1 MNKNMVYGA
10 NEATS
15 LTDKVADFTKGKN
28 IHFGSGAFEEQK
40 VVAIAT
46 AAESDAKVRF
56 VYDATGDSGMVFVG
70 NQLASS
76 KILDITTN
84 KVAKKHFNPETGN
97 YVESTTEKVAT
108 KVTVTWF
115 GSQEDPA
122 DNVVKT
128 KVWETVFDVIDTDT
142 VKAMIDKA
150 SADLNKSV
158 DDLKTKHE
166 ADVLRLDTSVN
177 GIETLLKSDVVSA
190 DTGSALTVTPT
201 SADAT
206 GYKTYKVAVNV
217 DDAEGSTIKVVDNKI
232 KIAKYAIKQ
241 VAADSME
248 KDADTN
254 ETKYASEYQ
263 LMMTDADG
271 VTKAVGDKIN
281 IAKDFLVTKAHV
293 CTFKYAK
300 VETTTNP
307 DTHEVTVTNKVE
319 IVYGTASDQWGQTS
333 TVNYGDEVKSE
344 AMLPYSINQDGTV
357 EQARLGFGIK
367 YGHSYLHLVINTKP
381 TNTKAARLDDVYLDF
396 TEIFTTFKGDD
407 KFITVQNGVVSLN
420 IDAVSTAVD
429 TKLKINETFTE
440 LKAKDTEIE
449 GRLDG
454 LDTSVSAIED
464 SYVKDASLEA
474 PKADNEQFNTLKI
487 TNSKD
492 GAESVVTVDVANE
505 KYYAGLNTALNTLT
519 ENDKHLSALLT
530 WEEL

>member
-15 LTDKVADFTKGKN
+15 LTDKVAPITGTN
-28 IHFGSGAFEEQK
+28 VHFGSGAFAEDK

-46 AAESDAKVRF
+46 AAESDSKVRF
-56 VYDATGDSGMVFVG
+56 VYDAAGDSGMVFVG

-84 KVAKKHFNPETGN
+84 KVAKKHFDPSTGN
-97 YVESTTEKVAT
+97 YVSSTTEKVAD

-115 GSQEDPA
+115 GTQTDPK
-122 DNVVKT
+122 DNAVKT
-128 KVWETVFDVIDTDT
+128 KVWTTEFDIIDTDT
-142 VKAMIDKA
+142 VKAMIEKA
-150 SADLNKSV
+150 SADLNKSI
-158 DDLKTKHE
+158 DDLKAKH
-166 ADVLRLDTSVN
+166 AKDTSRLDTSVS

-190 DTGSALTVTPT
+190 DAGSALTVTPT
-201 SADAT
+201 AADAT

-217 DDAEGSTIKVVDNKI
+217 DNDTVKVADNKLKVATY
-232 KIAKYAIKQ
+232 KIAK
-241 VAADSME
+241 VADASME
-248 KDADTN
+248 IDGGEK
-254 ETKYASEYQ
+254 KYASEYQ

-271 VTKAVGDKIN
+271 NTKAVGDKIN

-293 CTFKYAK
+293 CTFKYVA
-300 VETTTNP
+300 ENGA
-307 DTHEVTVTNKVE
+307 E
-319 IVYGTASDQWGQTS
+319 IKYNQQLQDQWGNS
-333 TVNYGDEVKSE
+333 PAVAYGDEVKNE
-344 AMLPYSINQDGTV
+344 NQLPWSKNQDGSW

-381 TNTKAARLDDVYLDF
+381 TDTKAAKQSDVYLDF

-407 KFITVQNGVVSLN
+407 EYINVENGVVSLMK
-420 IDAVSTAVD
+420 DAVVTYVD
-429 TKLKINETFTE
+429 TSLNITKKFNDLVAADSSI
-440 LKAKDTEIE
+440 AD
-449 GRLDG
+449 RLTK

-474 PKADNEQFNTLKI
+474 PKAGNAQFNTLKI

-492 GAESVVTVDVANE
+492 GVESVVTVDIANQT
-505 KYYAGLNTALNTLT
+505 YYAGLNTALNTLQ

>member
-15 LTDKVADFTKGKN
+15 LTDKVAPITGTN
-28 IHFGSGAFEEQK
+28 VHFGSGVFAEDK

-46 AAESDAKVRF
+46 AAESDSKVRF
-56 VYDATGDSGMVFVG
+56 VYDAAGDSGMVFVG

-84 KVAKKHFNPETGN
+84 EVAKKHFDPSTGD
-97 YVESTTEKVAT
+97 YVASTTEKVAT

-115 GSQEDPA
+115 GSQTDPK

-128 KVWETVFDVIDTDT
+128 KTWTTVFDIIDTDT
-142 VKAMIDKA
+142 VKAMIEKA
-150 SADLNKSV
+150 SADLNKSI
-158 DDLKTKHE
+158 DDLKAKHAE
-166 ADVLRLDTSVN
+166 DTSRLDTSVN

-190 DTGSALTVTPT
+190 DAGSALTVTPT
-201 SADAT
+201 ADAI

-217 DDAEGSTIKVVDNKI
+217 DNDTVKVVDNKLKVATY
-232 KIAKYAIKQ
+232 KIAK
-241 VAADSME
+241 VADDAME
-248 KDADTN
+248 KD
-254 ETKYASEYQ
+254 ETDGEKKYASEYQ

-271 VTKAVGDKIN
+271 NTKAVGDKIN

-293 CTFKYAK
+293 CTFKYTK
-300 VETTTNP
+300 EDETA
-307 DTHEVTVTNKVE
+307 V
-319 IVYGTASDQWGQTS
+319 IVYGTESDQWGQTS
-333 TVNYGDEVKSE
+333 TVNYGDEVTSD
-344 AMLPYSINQDGTV
+344 AMLPYSKNQDGSW
-357 EQARLGFGIK
+357 EKARLGFGIK

-381 TNTKAARLDDVYLDF
+381 TDTKAARLDDVYLDF

-407 KFITVQNGVVSLN
+407 EFINVENGVVSLN

-429 TKLKINETFTE
+429 TKLKITETFGKLE
-440 LKAKDTEIE
+440 AEDTSI
-449 GRLDG
+449 GTRLDG

-474 PKADNEQFNTLKI
+474 PKAGNAQFNTLKI

-492 GAESVVTVDVANE
+492 GAESVVTVDIANQT
-505 KYYAGLNTALNTLT
+505 YYDGLNTALNTLQ

>member
-15 LTDKVADFTKGKN
+15 LTDKVAPITGTN
-28 IHFGSGAFEEQK
+28 VHFGSGAFAEDK

-46 AAESDAKVRF
+46 AAQSDSKVRF
-56 VYDATGDSGMVFVG
+56 VYDAAGDSGMVFVG

-84 KVAKKHFNPETGN
+84 KVAKKHFDPSTGN
-97 YVESTTEKVAT
+97 YVSSTTEKVAD

-115 GSQEDPA
+115 GTQTDPK
-122 DNVVKT
+122 DNAVKT
-128 KVWETVFDVIDTDT
+128 KVWTTEFDIIDTDT
-142 VKAMIDKA
+142 VKAMIEKA
-150 SADLNKSV
+150 SADLNKSI
-158 DDLKTKHE
+158 DDLKAKH
-166 ADVLRLDTSVN
+166 AKDTSRLDTSVS

-190 DTGSALTVTPT
+190 GAGSSLTVTPT
-201 SADAT
+201 AADAT

-217 DDAEGSTIKVVDNKI
+217 DNDTVKVADNKLKVATY
-232 KIAKYAIKQ
+232 KIAK
-241 VAADSME
+241 VADASME
-248 KDADTN
+248 KDGE

-293 CTFKYAK
+293 CTFKYVA
-300 VETTTNP
+300 ENGA
-307 DTHEVTVTNKVE
+307 E
-319 IVYGTASDQWGQTS
+319 IKYNQQLQDQWGNS
-333 TVNYGDEVKSE
+333 PAVAYGDEVKNE
-344 AMLPYSINQDGTV
+344 NQLPWSKNQDGTW

-381 TNTKAARLDDVYLDF
+381 TDTKAAKQSDVYLDF

-407 KFITVQNGVVSLN
+407 EYINVENGVVSLMK
-420 IDAVSTAVD
+420 DAVVTYVD
-429 TKLKINETFTE
+429 TSLNITKKFNDLVAADSSI
-440 LKAKDTEIE
+440 AD
-449 GRLDG
+449 RLTK

-474 PKADNEQFNTLKI
+474 PKAGNAQFNTLKI

-492 GAESVVTVDVANE
+492 GHESVVTVDVANE
-505 KYYAGLNTALNTLT
+505 TYYNGLNAALNTLQ

>member
-15 LTDKVADFTKGKN
+15 LTDKVAPITGTN
-28 IHFGSGAFEEQK
+28 VHFGSGAFAEDK

-46 AAESDAKVRF
+46 AAQSDSKVRF
-56 VYDATGDSGMVFVG
+56 VYDAAGDSGMVFVG
-70 NQLASS
+70 NQLVSS

-84 KVAKKHFNPETGN
+84 EVAKKHFDPSTGD
-97 YVESTTEKVAT
+97 YVESVREKVAT

-115 GSQEDPA
+115 GTQEDP
-122 DNVVKT
+122 DDHLIVKT
-128 KVWETVFDVIDTDT
+128 KVWTTVFDIIDTDT
-142 VKAMIDKA
+142 VKAMIEKA
-150 SADLNKSV
+150 SADLNKSI
-158 DDLKTKHE
+158 DDLKAKHAE
-166 ADVLRLDTSVN
+166 DTSRLDTSVS

-190 DTGSALTVTPT
+190 DAGSALTVTPT
-201 SADAT
+201 PADAT

-217 DDAEGSTIKVVDNKI
+217 DNDTVMVVDNKLKVATY
-232 KIAKYAIKQ
+232 KIAK
-241 VAADSME
+241 VADASME
-248 KDADTN
+248 IDGGEK
-254 ETKYASEYQ
+254 KYASEYQ

-271 VTKAVGDKIN
+271 NTKAVGDKIN

-293 CTFKYAK
+293 CTFKYVA
-300 VETTTNP
+300 ENGA
-307 DTHEVTVTNKVE
+307 E
-319 IVYGTASDQWGQTS
+319 IKYNQQLQDQWGNS
-333 TVNYGDEVKSE
+333 PAVAYGDEVKNE
-344 AMLPYSINQDGTV
+344 NQLPWSKNQDGSW

-381 TNTKAARLDDVYLDF
+381 TDTKAAKQSDVYLDF

-407 KFITVQNGVVSLN
+407 EYINVENGVVSLMK
-420 IDAVSTAVD
+420 DAVVTYVD
-429 TKLKINETFTE
+429 TSLNITKKFNDLVAADSSI
-440 LKAKDTEIE
+440 AD
-449 GRLDG
+449 RLTK

-474 PKADNEQFNTLKI
+474 PKAGNAQFNTLKI

-492 GAESVVTVDVANE
+492 GAESVVTVDIANQT
-505 KYYAGLNTALNTLT
+505 YYAGLNKALNTLQ

>member
-46 AAESDAKVRF
+46 APESDAKVRF

-84 KVAKKHFNPETGN
+84 KVAKKHFNSETGN

-142 VKAMIDKA
+142 VKAMIDKV

-177 GIETLLKSDVVSA
+177 GIETHLKSDVVSA
-190 DTGSALTVTPT
+190 DAGSALTVTST
-201 SADAT
+201 AADAT

-293 CTFKYAK
+293 CTFKYVA
-300 VETTTNP
+300 ENGA
-307 DTHEVTVTNKVE
+307 E
-319 IVYGTASDQWGQTS
+319 IKYNQQLQDQWGNS
-333 TVNYGDEVKSE
+333 PAVAYGDEVTNE
-344 AMLPYSINQDGTV
+344 NQLPWSKNQDGTW

-429 TKLKINETFTE
+429 AKLKITETFGKLE
-440 LKAKDTEIE
+440 AEDTSI
-449 GRLDG
+449 GTRLDG
-454 LDTSVSAIED
+454 LDTSISAIEKA
-464 SYVKDASLEA
+464 YVKDASLEA
-474 PKADNEQFNTLKI
+474 PKADNNQFNTLKI
-487 TNSKD
+487 TNHKVGDD
-492 GAESVVTVDVANE
+492 GAAKDEVVTVDVANE

>member
-15 LTDKVADFTKGKN
+15 LTDKVAPITGTN
-28 IHFGSGAFEEQK
+28 VHFGSGAFAEDK

-46 AAESDAKVRF
+46 AAKSDSKVRF
-56 VYDATGDSGMVFVG
+56 VYDAAGDSGMVFVG

-84 KVAKKHFNPETGN
+84 KVAKKHFDPSTGD
-97 YVESTTEKVAT
+97 YVSSTTEKVAD

-115 GSQEDPA
+115 GSQTDPK

-128 KVWETVFDVIDTDT
+128 QTWTTEFDIIDTDT
-142 VKAMIDKA
+142 VKAMIEKA
-150 SADLNKSV
+150 SADLNKSI
-158 DDLKTKHE
+158 DDLKAKHAE
-166 ADVLRLDTSVN
+166 DTSRLDTSVS

-190 DTGSALTVTPT
+190 DAGSALTVTPT
-201 SADAT
+201 AADAT

-217 DDAEGSTIKVVDNKI
+217 DNDTVKVVGNNLKV
-232 KIAKYAIKQ
+232 AKYAIKQ

-248 KDADTN
+248 KDAATN

-263 LMMTDADG
+263 LMMTDANG
-271 VTKAVGDKIN
+271 VTTAVGDKIN

-293 CTFKYAK
+293 CTFKYVA
-300 VETTTNP
+300 ENGA
-307 DTHEVTVTNKVE
+307 E
-319 IVYGTASDQWGQTS
+319 IKYNQQLQDQWGNS
-333 TVNYGDEVKSE
+333 PAVAYGDEVTNE
-344 AMLPYSINQDGTV
+344 NQLPWSKNQDGSW

-367 YGHSYLHLVINTKP
+367 YGHSYLHLLINTKP
-381 TNTKAARLDDVYLDF
+381 TDTKAAKQSDVYLDF

-407 KFITVQNGVVSLN
+407 KFINVENGVVSLMK
-420 IDAVSTAVD
+420 DAVVTYVD
-429 TKLKINETFTE
+429 TSLNITKKFNDLVAADSSI
-440 LKAKDTEIE
+440 AD
-449 GRLDG
+449 RLTK

-464 SYVKDASLEA
+464 SYVTDASLEA
-474 PKADNEQFNTLKI
+474 PKADNAQFNTLKI

-492 GAESVVTVDVANE
+492 GVETVVTVDVANE
-505 KYYAGLNTALNTLT
+505 TYYNGLNAALNTLQ

>member
-15 LTDKVADFTKGKN
+15 LTDKVAPITGTN
-28 IHFGSGAFEEQK
+28 VHFGSGAFVEDK

-46 AAESDAKVRF
+46 KPESDSKVRF
-56 VYDATGDSGMVFVG
+56 VYDAAGDSGMVFVG

-84 KVAKKHFNPETGN
+84 EVAKKHFDPETGD
-97 YVESTTEKVAT
+97 YVESSTEKVAT

-115 GSQEDPA
+115 GTQEDP
-122 DNVVKT
+122 DDHLIVKT
-128 KVWETVFDVIDTDT
+128 KVWTTVFDIIDTDT
-142 VKAMIDKA
+142 VKTMIEKA
-150 SADLNKSV
+150 SADLNKSI
-158 DDLKTKHE
+158 DDLKAKHAE
-166 ADVLRLDTSVN
+166 DTSRLDTSVS

-190 DTGSALTVTPT
+190 DAGSALTVTPT
-201 SADAT
+201 AADAT

-232 KIAKYAIKQ
+232 KIATYKIVK
-241 VAADSME
+241 VADDAME
-248 KDADTN
+248 KDKTDG
-254 ETKYASEYQ
+254 EKKYASEYQ

-271 VTKAVGDKIN
+271 NTKAVGDKIN

-293 CTFKYAK
+293 CTFKYVA
-300 VETTTNP
+300 ENGA
-307 DTHEVTVTNKVE
+307 E

-344 AMLPYSINQDGTV
+344 AMRPWSKNQDGTW

-367 YGHSYLHLVINTKP
+367 YGHSYLHLLINTKP
-381 TNTKAARLDDVYLDF
+381 TDTKAAKQSDVYLDF
-396 TEIFTTFKGDD
+396 TEIFTTFKGDG
-407 KFITVQNGVVSLN
+407 KFITVENGVVSLMK
-420 IDAVSTAVD
+420 DAVVTYVD
-429 TKLKINETFTE
+429 TSLNITKNFNDLVAADSSI
-440 LKAKDTEIE
+440 AD
-449 GRLDG
+449 RLTK

-464 SYVKDASLEA
+464 SYVTDASLEA
-474 PKADNEQFNTLKI
+474 PKAGNAQFNTLKI

-492 GAESVVTVDVANE
+492 GVETVVTVDVANE
-505 KYYAGLNTALNTLT
+505 TYYNGLNAALNTLQ

>member
-15 LTDKVADFTKGKN
+15 LTDKVAPITGTN
-28 IHFGSGAFEEQK
+28 VHFGSGAFAEDK

-56 VYDATGDSGMVFVG
+56 VYDAAGDSGMVFVG

-84 KVAKKHFNPETGN
+84 KEAKKHFDPNTGD

-142 VKAMIDKA
+142 VAAMIAKA
-150 SADLNKSV
+150 SADLKASV

-177 GIETLLKSDVVSA
+177 GIETHLKSDVVSA
-190 DTGSALTVTPT
+190 DAGSALTVTPT
-201 SADAT
+201 AADAT

-293 CTFKYAK
+293 CTFKYVA
-300 VETTTNP
+300 ENGA
-307 DTHEVTVTNKVE
+307 E
-319 IVYGTASDQWGQTS
+319 IKYNQQLQDQWGNS
-333 TVNYGDEVKSE
+333 PAVAYGDEVTNE
-344 AMLPYSINQDGTV
+344 NQLPWSKNQDGTW

-381 TNTKAARLDDVYLDF
+381 TDTKAARLSDVYLDF

-429 TKLKINETFTE
+429 TKLKVNETFTE
-440 LKAKDTEIE
+440 LKAKDEAIE
-449 GRLDG
+449 AHLGK

-474 PKADNEQFNTLKI
+474 PKAGNEQFNTLKI

-492 GAESVVTVDVANE
+492 GVESVVTVDVANE

>member
-56 VYDATGDSGMVFVG
+56 VYDAIGDSGMVFVG

-84 KVAKKHFNPETGN
+84 KVAKKHFDPETGN

-115 GSQEDPA
+115 GSQEDPK

-128 KVWETVFDVIDTDT
+128 QTWTTVFDVIDTDT

-190 DTGSALTVTPT
+190 DTGSALTVTHT

-293 CTFKYAK
+293 CTFKYVA
-300 VETTTNP
+300 ENGA
-307 DTHEVTVTNKVE
+307 E
-319 IVYGTASDQWGQTS
+319 IKYDVQLEDQWGNS
-333 TVNYGDEVKSE
+333 PAVKYGDEVTSE
-344 AMLPYSINQDGTV
+344 NQLPWSKNQDGTW

-407 KFITVQNGVVSLN
+407 KFIKVENGVVSLD
-420 IDAVSTAVD
+420 IDAVSSKVD
-429 TKLKINETFTE
+429 EKLKVNDTFTE
-440 LKAKDTEIE
+440 LKAKDEAIE
-449 GRLDG
+449 GRLNG
-454 LDTSVSAIED
+454 LDTSVSNIEK
-464 SYVKDASLEA
+464 SYVTDASLEA
-474 PKADNEQFNTLKI
+474 PKADNAQFNTLKI
-487 TNSKD
+487 TNHKVVDGVAKD
-492 GAESVVTVDVANE
+492 TEVTVDVANE

>member
-15 LTDKVADFTKGKN
+15 LTDKVAPITGTN
-28 IHFGSGAFEEQK
+28 VHFGSGAFAEDK

-46 AAESDAKVRF
+46 AAESDSKVRF
-56 VYDATGDSGMVFVG
+56 VYGANGGSGMVFVG
-70 NQLASS
+70 NQLVSS

-84 KVAKKHFNPETGN
+84 EVAKKHFDPETGN
-97 YVESTTEKVAT
+97 YVESVTEKVAN

-115 GSQEDPA
+115 GTQEDPK

-128 KVWETVFDVIDTDT
+128 KTWTTVFDIIDTDT

-150 SADLNKSV
+150 SADLNKSI
-158 DDLKTKHE
+158 DDLKAKHAE
-166 ADVLRLDTSVN
+166 DTLRLDTSVS

-190 DTGSALTVTPT
+190 DAGSALTVTPT
-201 SADAT
+201 AADAT

-217 DDAEGSTIKVVDNKI
+217 DDAKGSTIKVVDNKI
-232 KIAKYAIKQ
+232 KIATYAIKQ
-241 VAADSME
+241 VAAESME

-293 CTFKYAK
+293 CTFKYVA
-300 VETTTNP
+300 ENGA
-307 DTHEVTVTNKVE
+307 E
-319 IVYGTASDQWGQTS
+319 IKYNQQLQDQWGNS
-333 TVNYGDEVKSE
+333 PAVAYGDEVTNE
-344 AMLPYSINQDGTV
+344 NQLPWSKNQDGSW

-381 TNTKAARLDDVYLDF
+381 TDTKAARLDDVYLDF
-396 TEIFTTFKGDD
+396 TEIFTTFKGD
-407 KFITVQNGVVSLN
+407 KEFINVENGVVSLMK
-420 IDAVSTAVD
+420 DAVVTYVD
-429 TKLKINETFTE
+429 TSLNITKKFNDLVAADSSI
-440 LKAKDTEIE
+440 AD
-449 GRLDG
+449 RLTK

-474 PKADNEQFNTLKI
+474 PKAGNAQFNTLKI

-492 GAESVVTVDVANE
+492 GVETVVTVDVANE
-505 KYYAGLNTALNTLT
+505 TYYNGLNAALNTLQ

>member
-15 LTDKVADFTKGKN
+15 LTDKVAPITGTN
-28 IHFGSGAFEEQK
+28 VHFGSGAFEEQK
-40 VVAIAT
+40 VVGIAT
-46 AAESDAKVRF
+46 AAESDSKVRF
-56 VYDATGDSGMVFVG
+56 VYGANGGSGMVFVG
-70 NQLASS
+70 NQLVSS

-84 KVAKKHFNPETGN
+84 EVAKKHFNPETGD

-115 GSQEDPA
+115 GSQEDP
-122 DNVVKT
+122 DDHLIVKT
-128 KVWETVFDVIDTDT
+128 KVWTTEFDIIDTDT
-142 VKAMIDKA
+142 VKAMIEKA
-150 SADLNKSV
+150 SADLNKSI
-158 DDLKTKHE
+158 DDLKAKHAE
-166 ADVLRLDTSVN
+166 DTSRLDTSVS

-190 DTGSALTVTPT
+190 DAGSALTVTPT
-201 SADAT
+201 AADAT

-217 DDAEGSTIKVVDNKI
+217 DNDTVKVVGNNLKV
-232 KIAKYAIKQ
+232 AKYAIKQ

-248 KDADTN
+248 KDAATN

-271 VTKAVGDKIN
+271 NTTAVGDKIN

-293 CTFKYAK
+293 CTFKYVA
-300 VETTTNP
+300 ENGA
-307 DTHEVTVTNKVE
+307 E

-344 AMLPYSINQDGTV
+344 AMRPWSKNQDGSW

-367 YGHSYLHLVINTKP
+367 YGHSYLHLLINTKP
-381 TNTKAARLDDVYLDF
+381 TDTKAAKQSDVYLDF
-396 TEIFTTFKGDD
+396 TEIFKTFKGDD
-407 KFITVQNGVVSLN
+407 KFINVENGVVSLN

-429 TKLKINETFTE
+429 TKLKITETFGKLE
-440 LKAKDTEIE
+440 AEDTSI
-449 GRLDG
+449 GTRLDG

-474 PKADNEQFNTLKI
+474 PKAGNAQFNTLKI

-492 GAESVVTVDVANE
+492 GVETVVTVDVANE
-505 KYYAGLNTALNTLT
+505 TYYNGLNAALNTLQ

>member
-15 LTDKVADFTKGKN
+15 LTDKVAPITGTN
-28 IHFGSGAFEEQK
+28 VHFGSGAFAEDK

-46 AAESDAKVRF
+46 AAQSDSKVRF
-56 VYDATGDSGMVFVG
+56 VYGANGGSGMVFVG

-84 KVAKKHFNPETGN
+84 EVAKKHFDPSTGD
-97 YVESTTEKVAT
+97 YVESVREKVAT

-115 GSQEDPA
+115 GTQEDP
-122 DNVVKT
+122 DDHLIVKT
-128 KVWETVFDVIDTDT
+128 KVWTTVFDIIDTDT
-142 VKAMIDKA
+142 VKAMIEKA
-150 SADLNKSV
+150 SADLNKSI
-158 DDLKTKHE
+158 DDLKAKH
-166 ADVLRLDTSVN
+166 AKDTSRLDTSVS

-190 DTGSALTVTPT
+190 DAGSALTVTPT
-201 SADAT
+201 AADAT

-217 DDAEGSTIKVVDNKI
+217 DNDTVKVVEDKLKVATY
-232 KIAKYAIKQ
+232 KIAK
-241 VAADSME
+241 VADASME
-248 KDADTN
+248 IDGGEK
-254 ETKYASEYQ
+254 KYASEYQ

-271 VTKAVGDKIN
+271 NTKAVGDKIN

-293 CTFKYAK
+293 CTFKYVA
-300 VETTTNP
+300 ENGA
-307 DTHEVTVTNKVE
+307 E
-319 IVYGTASDQWGQTS
+319 IKYNQQLQDQWGNS
-333 TVNYGDEVKSE
+333 PAVAYGDEVTNE
-344 AMLPYSINQDGTV
+344 NQLPWSKNQDGSW

-381 TNTKAARLDDVYLDF
+381 TDTKAAKQSDVYLDF

-407 KFITVQNGVVSLN
+407 EYINVENGVVSLMK
-420 IDAVSTAVD
+420 DAVVTYVD
-429 TKLKINETFTE
+429 TSLNITKKFNDLVAADSSI
-440 LKAKDTEIE
+440 AD
-449 GRLDG
+449 RLTK

-474 PKADNEQFNTLKI
+474 PKADSSQFNTLKI

-492 GAESVVTVDVANE
+492 GAESVVTVDIANQT
-505 KYYAGLNTALNTLT
+505 YYAGLNAALNTLQ

>member
-84 KVAKKHFNPETGN
+84 KVAKKHFDPTTGD

-115 GSQEDPA
+115 GSQEDPK
-122 DNVVKT
+122 DNKVKT
-128 KVWETVFDVIDTDT
+128 QTWTTEFDVIDTDT
-142 VKAMIDKA
+142 VASMIAKA
-150 SADLNKSV
+150 SADLKKSV

-177 GIETLLKSDVVSA
+177 DIETLLKSDVVSA
-190 DTGSALTVTPT
+190 DAGSALTVTPT
-201 SADAT
+201 AADAT

-232 KIAKYAIKQ
+232 KIATYKIAK
-241 VAADSME
+241 VADDAME
-248 KDADTN
+248 KD
-254 ETKYASEYQ
+254 ETDGEKKYASEYQ

-271 VTKAVGDKIN
+271 NTKAVGDKIN

-293 CTFKYAK
+293 CTFKYVAK
-300 VETTTNP
+300 
-307 DTHEVTVTNKVE
+307 DGAE
-319 IVYGTASDQWGQTS
+319 IKYDVQLEDQWGNS
-333 TVNYGDEVKSE
+333 PAVAYGDEVTSE
-344 AMLPYSINQDGTV
+344 NQLPWSKNQDGTW

-429 TKLKINETFTE
+429 TKLKVNETFTE

-464 SYVKDASLEA
+464 SYVKDASLES
-474 PKADNEQFNTLKI
+474 PKAGNEQFNTLKI

>member
-1 MNKNMVYGA
+1 MNKNMIYGA

-46 AAESDAKVRF
+46 APESDAKVRF

-177 GIETLLKSDVVSA
+177 GIETHLKSDVVSA
-190 DTGSALTVTPT
+190 DAGSALTVTST
-201 SADAT
+201 AADAT

-293 CTFKYAK
+293 CTFKYVA
-300 VETTTNP
+300 ENGA
-307 DTHEVTVTNKVE
+307 E
-319 IVYGTASDQWGQTS
+319 IKYNQQLQDQWGNS
-333 TVNYGDEVKSE
+333 PAVAYGDEVTNE
-344 AMLPYSINQDGTV
+344 NQLPWSKNQDGTW

-429 TKLKINETFTE
+429 AKLKITETFGKLE
-440 LKAKDTEIE
+440 AEDTSI
-449 GRLDG
+449 GTRLDG
-454 LDTSVSAIED
+454 LDTSISAIEKA
-464 SYVKDASLEA
+464 YVKDASLEA
-474 PKADNEQFNTLKI
+474 PKTDNNQFNTLKI
-487 TNSKD
+487 TNHKVGDD
-492 GAESVVTVDVANE
+492 GAAKDEVVTVDVANE

>member
-15 LTDKVADFTKGKN
+15 LTDKIADFTKGKN

-84 KVAKKHFNPETGN
+84 KVAKKHFDPETGN

-115 GSQEDPA
+115 GSQEDPK

-128 KVWETVFDVIDTDT
+128 QTWTTVFDVIDTDT

-217 DDAEGSTIKVVDNKI
+217 DDAKGSTIKVVDNKI
-232 KIAKYAIKQ
+232 KIATYKIAK
-241 VAADSME
+241 VADDAME
-248 KDADTN
+248 KD
-254 ETKYASEYQ
+254 ETDGEKKYASEYQ

-271 VTKAVGDKIN
+271 NTKAVGDKIN

-293 CTFKYAK
+293 CTFKYVAK
-300 VETTTNP
+300 
-307 DTHEVTVTNKVE
+307 DGAE
-319 IVYGTASDQWGQTS
+319 IKYDVQLEDQWGNS
-333 TVNYGDEVKSE
+333 PAVAYGDEVTSE
-344 AMLPYSINQDGTV
+344 NQLPWSKNQDGTW

-429 TKLKINETFTE
+429 TKLKVNETFTE

-464 SYVKDASLEA
+464 SYVKDASLES
-474 PKADNEQFNTLKI
+474 PKAGNEQFNTLKI

>member
-10 NEATS
+10 KEATS

-46 AAESDAKVRF
+46 APESDAKVRF
-56 VYDATGDSGMVFVG
+56 VYDASGDSGMVFVG
-70 NQLASS
+70 NQLVSS

-84 KVAKKHFNPETGN
+84 KVAKKHFDPTTGE
-97 YVESTTEKVAT
+97 YTDSTTEKVAD
-108 KVTVTWF
+108 KVFVKWF
-115 GSQEDPA
+115 GSQEDPK

-128 KVWETVFDVIDTDT
+128 QTWTTEFDVIDKVT
-142 VKAMIDKA
+142 VESLIAKA
-150 SADLNKSV
+150 SKDLTDKITA
-158 DDLKTKHE
+158 LEIKH
-166 ADVLRLDTSVN
+166 ATDVSRLDTSVN
-177 GIETLLKSDVVSA
+177 GIETLLKGDVVSA
-190 DTGSALTVTPT
+190 DAGSALTVTPT
-201 SADAT
+201 AADAT

-241 VAADSME
+241 VDAASME
-248 KDADTN
+248 KDKATN
-254 ETKYASEYQ
+254 ETMYASEYQ

-271 VTKAVGDKIN
+271 NTTAVGDKIN

-293 CTFKYAK
+293 CTFKYVA
-300 VETTTNP
+300 ENG
-307 DTHEVTVTNKVE
+307 NE
-319 IVYGTASDQWGQTS
+319 IKYNTQLEDQWGNS
-333 TVNYGDEVKSE
+333 PAVAYGDEVTNE
-344 AMLPYSINQDGTV
+344 NQLPWSKNQDGTW
-357 EQARLGFGIK
+357 EQARLGIGIK

-407 KFITVQNGVVSLN
+407 KFIKVENGVVSLD

-429 TKLKINETFTE
+429 TKLKVNETFTE

-449 GRLDG
+449 THLGK
-454 LDTSVSAIED
+454 LDTSVSAIEKA
-464 SYVKDASLEA
+464 YVKDASLEA
-474 PKADNEQFNTLKI
+474 PKADNKQFNTLKI
-487 TNSKD
+487 TNHKVGDDSVAKD
-492 GAESVVTVDVANE
+492 EVVTVDVANE
-505 KYYAGLNTALNTLT
+505 TYYAELNTALETLT

>member
-15 LTDKVADFTKGKN
+15 LTDKVAPITGTN
-28 IHFGSGAFEEQK
+28 VHFGSGAFEEQK
-40 VVAIAT
+40 VVGIAT
-46 AAESDAKVRF
+46 AAESDSKVRF
-56 VYDATGDSGMVFVG
+56 VYGANGGSGMVFVG
-70 NQLASS
+70 NQLVSS

-84 KVAKKHFNPETGN
+84 EVAKKHFNPETGD

-115 GSQEDPA
+115 GSQEDP
-122 DNVVKT
+122 DDHLIVKT
-128 KVWETVFDVIDTDT
+128 KVWTTEFDIIDTDT
-142 VKAMIDKA
+142 VKAMIEKA
-150 SADLNKSV
+150 SADLNKSI
-158 DDLKTKHE
+158 DDLKAKHAE
-166 ADVLRLDTSVN
+166 DTSRLDTSVS

-190 DTGSALTVTPT
+190 DAGSALTVTPT
-201 SADAT
+201 AADAT

-217 DDAEGSTIKVVDNKI
+217 DNDTVKVVDNKL
-232 KIAKYAIKQ
+232 KVAKYAIKQ

-248 KDADTN
+248 KDAATN

-271 VTKAVGDKIN
+271 NTTAVGDKIN

-293 CTFKYAK
+293 CTFKYVA
-300 VETTTNP
+300 ENGA
-307 DTHEVTVTNKVE
+307 E

-344 AMLPYSINQDGTV
+344 AMRPWSKNQDGSW

-367 YGHSYLHLVINTKP
+367 YGHSYLHLIINTKP
-381 TNTKAARLDDVYLDF
+381 TNTKAARLEDVYLDF

-407 KFITVQNGVVSLN
+407 EFITVENGVVSLMK
-420 IDAVSTAVD
+420 DAVVTYVD
-429 TKLKINETFTE
+429 TSLNITKKFNDLVAADSSI
-440 LKAKDTEIE
+440 AD
-449 GRLDG
+449 RLTK

-474 PKADNEQFNTLKI
+474 PKAGNAQFNTLKI

-492 GAESVVTVDVANE
+492 GVETVVTVDVANE
-505 KYYAGLNTALNTLT
+505 TYYNGLNAALNTLQ

>member
-15 LTDKVADFTKGKN
+15 LTDKVAPITGTN
-28 IHFGSGAFEEQK
+28 VHFGSGAFAEDK

-46 AAESDAKVRF
+46 AAKSDSKVRF
-56 VYDATGDSGMVFVG
+56 VYDAAGDSGMVFVG

-84 KVAKKHFNPETGN
+84 KVAKKHFDPSTGD
-97 YVESTTEKVAT
+97 YVSSTTEKVAD

-115 GSQEDPA
+115 GSQTDPK

-128 KVWETVFDVIDTDT
+128 QTWTTEFDIIDTDT
-142 VKAMIDKA
+142 VKAMIEKA
-150 SADLNKSV
+150 SADLNKSI
-158 DDLKTKHE
+158 DDLKAKHAE
-166 ADVLRLDTSVN
+166 DTSRLDTSVN
-177 GIETLLKSDVVSA
+177 GIEALLKSDVVSA
-190 DTGSALTVTPT
+190 DAGSALTVTPT
-201 SADAT
+201 AADAT

-271 VTKAVGDKIN
+271 NTKAVGDKIN

-293 CTFKYAK
+293 CTFKYTKKDENA
-300 VETTTNP
+300 V
-307 DTHEVTVTNKVE
+307 
-319 IVYGTASDQWGQTS
+319 IVYGTESDQWGQTS
-333 TVNYGDEVKSE
+333 TVNYGDEVTSE
-344 AMLPYSINQDGTV
+344 AMLPWSKNQDGSW

-367 YGHSYLHLVINTKP
+367 YGHSYLHLLINTKP
-381 TNTKAARLDDVYLDF
+381 TDTKAAKQSDVYLDF

-407 KFITVQNGVVSLN
+407 EYINVENGVVSLMK
-420 IDAVSTAVD
+420 DAVVTYVD
-429 TKLKINETFTE
+429 TSLNITKKFNDLVAADSSI
-440 LKAKDTEIE
+440 AD
-449 GRLDG
+449 RLTK
-454 LDTSVSAIED
+454 LDTSISAIED
-464 SYVKDASLEA
+464 SYVTDASLEA
-474 PKADNEQFNTLKI
+474 PKAGNAQFNTLKI

-492 GAESVVTVDVANE
+492 GAESVVTVDIANQT
-505 KYYAGLNTALNTLT
+505 YYAGLNAALNTLQ

>member
-56 VYDATGDSGMVFVG
+56 VYKATGDSGMVFVG
-70 NQLASS
+70 NKLASS

-84 KVAKKHFNPETGN
+84 KVQKKNFDPNTGE
-97 YVESTTEKVAT
+97 YLDSTYTAAN

-115 GSQEDPA
+115 GTQEDP
-122 DNVVKT
+122 DDHLKVKT
-128 KVWETVFDVIDTDT
+128 KVWTTEFDVIDTKT
-142 VKAMIDKA
+142 VENMIAKA
-150 SADLNKSV
+150 SADLKASV
-158 DDLKTKHE
+158 DDLETKHKT
-166 ADVLRLDTSVN
+166 DVLRLDTSVN
-177 GIETLLKSDVVSA
+177 GIETHLKSNVVSA
-190 DTGSALTVTPT
+190 DAGSALTVTPT
-201 SADAT
+201 AADAT

-281 IAKDFLVTKAHV
+281 IAKDFLVTNAHV
-293 CTFKYAK
+293 CTFKYVA
-300 VETTTNP
+300 ENGA
-307 DTHEVTVTNKVE
+307 E
-319 IVYGTASDQWGQTS
+319 IKYNQQLQDQWGNS
-333 TVNYGDEVKSE
+333 PAVAYGDEVTNE
-344 AMLPYSINQDGTV
+344 NQLPWSKNQDGTW

-381 TNTKAARLDDVYLDF
+381 TDTKAARHDDVYLDF

-407 KFITVQNGVVSLN
+407 KFIKVENGVVSLQE
-420 IDAVSTAVD
+420 DAVVTYVD
-429 TKLKINETFTE
+429 TSLSITKKFNE
-440 LKAKDTEIE
+440 LVAADSSIAD
-449 GRLDG
+449 RLTK

-474 PKADNEQFNTLKI
+474 PNASNNQFNTLKI

-492 GAESVVTVDVANE
+492 GAENVVTVDVANE
-505 KYYAGLNTALNTLT
+505 KYYEGLNTALNTLT

>member
-15 LTDKVADFTKGKN
+15 LTDKVAPITGTHV
-28 IHFGSGAFEEQK
+28 HFGSGAFEEQR
-40 VVAIAT
+40 VVGIAT
-46 AAESDAKVRF
+46 AAESDSKVRF
-56 VYDATGDSGMVFVG
+56 VYGANGGSGMVFVG
-70 NQLASS
+70 NQLVSS

-84 KVAKKHFNPETGN
+84 KVAKKHFDPSTDD
-97 YVESTTEKVAT
+97 YVSSTTEKVAD

-115 GSQEDPA
+115 GSQADPK

-128 KVWETVFDVIDTDT
+128 QTWTTEFDIIDTDT

-150 SADLNKSV
+150 SADLNKSI
-158 DDLKTKHE
+158 DELKAKHAE
-166 ADVLRLDTSVN
+166 DTSRLDTSVS

-190 DTGSALTVTPT
+190 DADSALTVTPT
-201 SADAT
+201 AADAT

-217 DDAEGSTIKVVDNKI
+217 DNDTVKVVDNKLKVATY
-232 KIAKYAIKQ
+232 KIAK
-241 VAADSME
+241 VADASME
-248 KDADTN
+248 IDGGEK
-254 ETKYASEYQ
+254 KYASEYQ

-271 VTKAVGDKIN
+271 NTKAVGDKIN

-293 CTFKYAK
+293 CTFKYVA
-300 VETTTNP
+300 ENGA
-307 DTHEVTVTNKVE
+307 E
-319 IVYGTASDQWGQTS
+319 IKYNQQLQDQWGNS
-333 TVNYGDEVKSE
+333 PAVVYGDEVKNE
-344 AMLPYSINQDGTV
+344 NQLPWSKNQDGSW

-381 TNTKAARLDDVYLDF
+381 TDTKVARLDDVYLDF
-396 TEIFTTFKGDD
+396 TEIFTTFKGDG
-407 KFITVQNGVVSLN
+407 KFITVENGVVSLMK
-420 IDAVSTAVD
+420 DAVVTYVD
-429 TKLKINETFTE
+429 TSLNITKKFNDLVAADSSI
-440 LKAKDTEIE
+440 AD
-449 GRLDG
+449 RLTK

-474 PKADNEQFNTLKI
+474 PKAGNAQFNTLKI

-492 GAESVVTVDVANE
+492 GAESVVTVDIANQT
-505 KYYAGLNTALNTLT
+505 YYAGLNTALNTLQ

>member
-84 KVAKKHFNPETGN
+84 KVAKKHFDPTTGD

-115 GSQEDPA
+115 GSQEDPK
-122 DNVVKT
+122 DNKVKT
-128 KVWETVFDVIDTDT
+128 QTWTTEFDVIDTDT
-142 VKAMIDKA
+142 VASMIAKA
-150 SADLNKSV
+150 SADLKKSV

-177 GIETLLKSDVVSA
+177 DIETLLKSDVVSA
-190 DTGSALTVTPT
+190 DAGSALTVTPT
-201 SADAT
+201 AADAT

-232 KIAKYAIKQ
+232 KIATYKIAK
-241 VAADSME
+241 VADDAME
-248 KDADTN
+248 KD
-254 ETKYASEYQ
+254 ETDGEKKYASEYQ

-271 VTKAVGDKIN
+271 NTKAVGDKIN

-293 CTFKYAK
+293 CTFKYVAK
-300 VETTTNP
+300 
-307 DTHEVTVTNKVE
+307 DGAE
-319 IVYGTASDQWGQTS
+319 IKYDVQLEDQWGNS
-333 TVNYGDEVKSE
+333 PAVAYGDEVTSE
-344 AMLPYSINQDGTV
+344 NQLPWSKNQDGTW

-429 TKLKINETFTE
+429 TKLKVNETFTE

-464 SYVKDASLEA
+464 SYVKDASLES